1 MEYTLIRSARKT
13 LAVEI
18 NRQGEVI
25 VRAPKAISRR
35 QIEAFLHQKADW
47 IARTAEKQKET
58 YSPPVPLAEHSTV
71 WLLGTPRTVVF
82 GETPCFCAS
91 HAVVRDD
98 APIDAQIRAL
108 FIKEANA
115 YLKQRTALLAEQL
128 GVAISGV
135 KITSAKKRFGSCSS
149 KKGICLSFRL
159 MAAPEAFIDAVILH
173 ELCHTVHMNHG
184 KAFYEL
190 LLRLLPDYRARHK
203 ALCEIWAPRFFDW

>member
-1 MEYTLIRSARKT
+1 MEYTLVRSARKT

-18 NRQGEVI
+18 SRQGEVI
-25 VRAPKAISRR
+25 VRAPKTMSHR
-35 QIEAFLHQKADW
+35 QIEAFLCQQADW
-47 IARTAEKQKET
+47 IARTIDKQKET

-71 WLLGTPRTVVF
+71 WLLGIPRTVTF

-91 HAVVRDD
+91 HVVVRDD
-98 APIDAQIRAL
+98 APIDTQIRAL
-108 FIKEANA
+108 FMKEANA
-115 YLKQRTALLAEQL
+115 YLKQRTALLAERL

-159 MAAPEAFIDAVILH
+159 MAAPEALIDAVIVH

-203 ALCEIWAPRFFDW
+203 ALCEIWAPRFFDA